1 MNPLAV
7 IKLVKSA
14 KDVYDY
20 VYKKNDADLQVEGT
34 IKEIKVL
41 KKEVNR
47 LNNLVD
53 DLQKEAHPPVF
64 TKKQLAE
71 IHARLKNL
79 ENNAK

>member
-79 ENNAK
+79 EKNAK

>member
-1 MNPLAV
+1 MNPFAV

-20 VYKKNDADLQVEGT
+20 VYKKNDADLQLEGV
-34 IKEIKVL
+34 IREIKVL
-41 KKEVNR
+41 KKESER

-53 DLQKEAHPPVF
+53 DLKKQAPPPVF

-71 IHARLKNL
+71 MHARLKNL